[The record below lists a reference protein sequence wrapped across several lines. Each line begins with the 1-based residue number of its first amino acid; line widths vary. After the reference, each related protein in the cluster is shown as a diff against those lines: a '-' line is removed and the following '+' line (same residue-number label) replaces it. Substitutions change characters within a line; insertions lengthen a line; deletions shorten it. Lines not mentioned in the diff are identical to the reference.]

1 MHGAAT
7 FLLGAWA
14 AELGVT
20 AAVLAA
26 AAGVL
31 RDGLL
36 GWGGAPM
43 APSLALA
50 AAGLVL
56 LWPLPPGR
64 CRGWGG
70 LRGVS
75 VAAGGCVLALTTPGV
90 WSWWA
95 TIGLAL
101 VAFGVGVSGGLA
113 TGVAVVAG
121 MGTSH
126 LLLLAGLRA
135 PAVQKLTPSKDV
147 QRGLGVA
154 LLVVAALLELL
165 S

>member
-1 MHGAAT
+1 
-7 FLLGAWA
+7 
-14 AELGVT
+14 
-20 AAVLAA
+20 
-26 AAGVL
+26 
-31 RDGLL
+31 
-36 GWGGAPM
+36 
-43 APSLALA
+43 
-50 AAGLVL
+50 
-56 LWPLPPGR
+56 
-64 CRGWGG
+64 
-70 LRGVS
+70 
-75 VAAGGCVLALTTPGV
+75 V